1 MAKAKSPIPEG
12 FHTVTPVLCLD
23 DARAAVDW
31 YKKAL
36 GAVEVSSH
44 PGPDGKIMHGEIR
57 IQGSPIMF
65 HDAMMGF
72 KGPKALGGSPV
83 GLWLYVEDS
92 EALFN
97 RGVEA
102 GGQVGMP
109 YGDQFWGDRCGAFT
123 DPFGYSW
130 TIATRKED
138 LNEDELM
145 QRQEEFF
152 QQMAGQSQSE

>member
-1 MAKAKSPIPEG
+1 MAKAKSAIPEG

-23 DARAAVDW
+23 DARAAVEW
-31 YKKAL
+31 YKTAL

-44 PGPDGKIMHGEIR
+44 TGPDGKIMHGEFR
-57 IQGSPIMF
+57 IGGSPIMY

-72 KGPKALGGSPV
+72 KGPKELGGSPAS
-83 GLWLYVEDS
+83 LWLYVEDS
-92 EALFN
+92 DTAFN
-97 RGVEA
+97 RAVEA

-109 YGDQFWGDRCGAFT
+109 FGDQFWGDRCGSIT

-138 LNEDELM
+138 LNEEELQ
-145 QRQEEFF
+145 QRQAELF
-152 QQMAGQSQSE
+152 QQMAGQTSA